1 MEKYFSSELKIPEDK
16 IFITNIRKGSIV
28 FDVVFKTL
36 DFTDISNIKINIK
49 EKLHNFI
56 NSHPEILSIHQKNI
70 MGGCKLCLDMLDSR
84 GNQSPNNWEKKR
96 SKRGGIDY
104 NPLDNN

>member
-49 EKLHNFI
+49 KNYT
-56 NSHPEILSIHQKNI
+56 IL
-70 MGGCKLCLDMLDSR
+70 
-84 GNQSPNNWEKKR
+84 
-96 SKRGGIDY
+96 
-104 NPLDNN
+104 